1 MPKFTIKITNQD
13 IYYIIVEV
21 DFQKEN
27 FKIVDKQHSNE
38 NLEIIF
44 GDKEYSDFKR
54 WLMNRTGSKKTIEEI
69 IELININHLE
79 TFTDTFKL
87 FILEEE

>member
-1 MPKFTIKITNQD
+1 MKYTIKITD
-13 IYYIIVEV
+13 DEVYYIIVEV
-21 DFQKEN
+21 DLQKEI
-27 FKIVDKQHSNE
+27 FKIIDKKYSNE
-38 NLEIIF
+38 YLETIF

-54 WLMNRTGSKKTIEEI
+54 WLINRTGSKKTIDEI
-69 IELININHLE
+69 IELIDINHLE